1 MLFYINHLYFEATFK
16 TAVLALDNRH
26 RSNPDVS
33 FVLGCCP
40 PTRTIPYQSNLLFT
54 VNYSAKLE
62 YVEIYDTHGL
72 SYCGSSLESLTKWVL
87 SSSYEDLI
95 EDYNLEVVKTEYS
108 TGDRYNTRKII
119 FGPRAL
125 SVSNIDWV
133 NEGF

>member
-1 MLFYINHLYFEATFK
+1 MVFYINSLYFEATFK

-33 FVLGCCP
+33 FVLGYC
-40 PTRTIPYQSNLLFT
+40 PTRIAPHQSDLLFT
-54 VNYSAKLE
+54 VNYSVKRE

-72 SYCGSSLESLTKWVL
+72 SYCGNSLKSLTEWVL
-87 SSSYEDLI
+87 SSSYEELI
-95 EDYNLEVVKTEYS
+95 EYYNLEVAKVEFT
-108 TGDRYNTRKII
+108 TDIGLNIRKIT

-125 SVSNIDWV
+125 SVSNINWV